1 MTKIRAIAFVLPQF
15 HPIPENDLWWG
26 KGFTE
31 WTNVT
36 KAKPLFEGHYQPQLP
51 ADLGFYDLRLPE
63 AREAQANIAKEHGIF
78 GFCYYHYWFNGK
90 RLLNQPLD
98 DMLRMGAPDMPFMYC
113 WANEN
118 WTRRWD
124 GQENDILIEQTYS
137 TEDDKKHIRWLCENV
152 FNDKRYITVDGAPVF
167 MIYRHSLFPNIK
179 ETMALWRN
187 IAVDE
192 YGFPDL
198 YLCMTE
204 SFNTQDDPNTFGFD
218 ASVEFSA
225 HAILG
230 YEFKPKLKRSFLK
243 KTKHNLEF
251 KDFKKGVKLSIL
263 REQPDYKFFRSVT
276 PAWDNTARKGVNGV
290 VSVGSSPE
298 VYNKWLEGALS
309 KSTVYSKD
317 ENFIFIN
324 AMNEWAEGNHLEPCR
339 KYGRSFLE
347 ATKSILDNYK

>member
-1 MTKIRAIAFVLPQF
+1 MSKRRAIAFVLPQF
-15 HPIPENDLWWG
+15 HPIPENDQWWG

-36 KAKPLFEGHYQPQLP
+36 KARPLFEGHYQPQLP

-63 AREAQANIAKEHGIF
+63 AREAQASLAKEHNIF

-90 RLLNQPLD
+90 RLLHKPLD
-98 DMLRMGAPDMPFMYC
+98 DMLHLGTPNMPFMYC

-137 TEDDKKHIRWLCENV
+137 KEDDKEHIIWLCEQV
-152 FNDKRYITVDGAPVF
+152 FNDKRYITVNGAPVF
-167 MIYRHSLFPNIK
+167 MIYRHNLFPDIR
-179 ETMALWRN
+179 ETIALWRT
-187 IAVDE
+187 IAVEE

-204 SFNTQDDPNTFGFD
+204 SFNTQDDPTAFGFD

-230 YEFKPKLKRSFLK
+230 HECTPKRKRLFLKRPK
-243 KTKHNLEF
+243 NNLVF
-251 KDFKKGVKLSIL
+251 KDFKKGVKVSIS
-263 REQPDYKFFRSVT
+263 RAQPEYKFFRSVT

-290 VSVGSSPE
+290 VALGSSPE
-298 VYNKWLEGALS
+298 LYKKWLKEAVS
-309 KSTVYSKD
+309 KSTVYSAD

-324 AMNEWAEGNHLEPCR
+324 AMNEWAEGNHLEPCI
-339 KYGRSFLE
+339 KYGLSYLE
-347 ATKSILDNYK
+347 ATKNILDNYK